1 MGDENEKL
9 DKVVWMIKM
18 DICPEGKKKGH
29 KYLCKE
35 GLLLLF
41 FIAVR
46 DFCAA
51 ACLGRQMR
59 GF

>member
-1 MGDENEKL
+1 
-9 DKVVWMIKM
+9 MIKM
-18 DICPEGKKKGH
+18 DICPEGKKKKGH

-35 GLLLLF
+35 GLLLLL

>member
-1 MGDENEKL
+1 
-9 DKVVWMIKM
+9 MIKM
-18 DICPEGKKKGH
+18 DICPEGKNRD

-35 GLLLLF
+35 GLLLLL

-46 DFCAA
+46 DFCTA
-51 ACLGRQMR
+51 ACLVGRQMR